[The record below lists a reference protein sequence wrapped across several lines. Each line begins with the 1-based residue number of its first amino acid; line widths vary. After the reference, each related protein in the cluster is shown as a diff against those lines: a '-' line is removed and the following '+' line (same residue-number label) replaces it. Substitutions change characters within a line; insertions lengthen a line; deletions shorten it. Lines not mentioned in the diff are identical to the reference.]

1 MNEKTAHHKRVW
13 KLRKKIAKDLV
24 AFYHSLPASY
34 RERVEEEIRYAGI
47 EEDKS
52 LFCATLIVAFW
63 IPAIINLL
71 FLVFVI
77 HAPIWMAL
85 IPTTILMLVGF
96 FSPYLVF
103 MNVAE
108 ARRKRMELVLPDILL
123 LIASNIKS
131 GLTIDRAILFAARP
145 EFGELSKEF
154 KKVAFEI
161 YGGEEIGNAFTK
173 LTRRI
178 KSVILERTVKL
189 LIEGLRAG
197 GAVASLLEET
207 ANDIRNTE
215 VLQREIR
222 SSVMMYVMFIFI
234 AGVIAAPFL
243 FAVSN
248 VLVESTAVMWGGLNI
263 EGEAAQFLSGGLIAL
278 RPTQINA
285 STFNYF
291 SIISLFI
298 TLFFASLL
306 ISIIQTGTTKNAL
319 KYLPAFMIIA
329 YAVYFGAKKMLM
341 KIFSALIV

>member
-1 MNEKTAHHKRVW
+1 MKHRRSLGGRLHKLKK
-13 KLRKKIAKDLV
+13 KLAKSIEAL
-24 AFYHSLPASY
+24 YHMLPRSY
-34 RERVEEEIRYAGI
+34 REKVEQEIGYAGI
-47 EEDKS
+47 EGDKT
-52 LFCATLIVAFW
+52 LFCGGLVALFW
-63 IPAIINLL
+63 LAAIINLAFLTL
-71 FLVFVI
+71 FV
-77 HAPIWMAL
+77 HAPVWLSVLPTLLLL
-85 IPTTILMLVGF
+85 IVGYY
-96 FSPYLVF
+96 SPYLVF

-123 LIASNIKS
+123 LIASNVKS

-154 KKVAFEI
+154 KNVAFEI
-161 YGGEEIGNAFTK
+161 YGGEDIGSAFRK
-173 LTRRI
+173 LTKRI
-178 KSVILERTVKL
+178 KSVMLERTVKL

-234 AGVIAAPFL
+234 AGVVAAPFL

-248 VLVESTAVMWGGLNI
+248 VLVESTANMWGSFHM
-263 EGEAAQFLSGGLIAL
+263 GEEATQFLSGSFITLKPA
-278 RPTQINA
+278 QINA

-298 TLFFASLL
+298 TLFFASIL
-306 ISIIQTGTTKNAL
+306 ISIIQTGNIRSAMR
-319 KYLPAFMIIA
+319 YLPVFMILA
-329 YAVYFGAKKMLM
+329 YAVYFTAKKMLQ
-341 KIFSALIV
+341 KVFSSLIV